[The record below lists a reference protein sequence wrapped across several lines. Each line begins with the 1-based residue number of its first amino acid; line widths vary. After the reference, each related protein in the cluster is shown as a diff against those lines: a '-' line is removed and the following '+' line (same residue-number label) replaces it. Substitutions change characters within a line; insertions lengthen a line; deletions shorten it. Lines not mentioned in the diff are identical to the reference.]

1 MANRYYIIKTTM
13 KDCKKKYVKDIKI
26 FLKKKKT
33 KGKKRLKRD
42 IKTLLKKKK
51 KKSISIIMNTSKI
64 YLTIEEIVI

>member
-1 MANRYYIIKTTM
+1 M

-33 KGKKRLKRD
+33 KGKKRPKRD

-51 KKSISIIMNTSKI
+51 KKKSISIIMNISKI
-64 YLTIEEIVI
+64 YLIIEEIVI